1 MLKESFEDFYI
12 KTNILKYAKVY
23 KGNMII
29 SAVDDV
35 NVISR
40 TLMSQSA
47 DAMLNIKGIEA
58 GFVIAKTSDDS
69 VAISARSKGVI
80 NVQSLMERMQGGG
93 HFTAAALQ
101 REHMS
106 VHELREELVKTIDE
120 YLKEEEDQHEGNI
133 DK

>member
-29 SAVDDV
+29 SAVDDA
-35 NVISR
+35 NIISR

-47 DAMLNIKGIEA
+47 DAMLN
-58 GFVIAKTSDDS
+58 
-69 VAISARSKGVI
+69 I